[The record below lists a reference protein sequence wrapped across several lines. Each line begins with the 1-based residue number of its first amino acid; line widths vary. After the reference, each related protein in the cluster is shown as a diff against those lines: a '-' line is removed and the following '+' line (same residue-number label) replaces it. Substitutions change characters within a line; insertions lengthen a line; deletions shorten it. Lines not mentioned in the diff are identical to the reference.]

1 MPQMLRQDNIPRML
15 VASTTTATLAT
26 TSGGQATLVTI
37 GGQQY
42 TPASLLTLN
51 AATVGANGLD
61 AGSLGASQLWY
72 VYAIA
77 HQTSF
82 AMALVASLS
91 AIPTMP
97 TGYGTAYKLI
107 GAFNTNAS
115 SQISFTV
122 TPEDGV
128 IYPVNGANVTAT
140 ISAANVGGP
149 TTMDDVTATRLGLK
163 VYVHGTTYNGG
174 NAPTLTL
181 TAGGGSLSV
190 VNIADFIPYQ
200 TQSGTW
206 RMRFSVNVYLSTL
219 SRATATLAVAGV
231 TAAGFHQGIS
241 GFFLASGCDIGY
253 SYFVG
258 SSNGMVAQMP
268 AAFTTDEMVISG
280 DIKLASKPT
289 WAY

>member
-1 MPQMLRQDNIPRML
+1 MPQMIRQDNIPRML

-26 TSGGQATLVTI
+26 TSGGQSTLITV

-42 TPASLLTLN
+42 QPASLLTLN

-91 AIPTMP
+91 ATPTMP

-128 IYPVNGANVTAT
+128 VYPVPASFILGRTDGLAVPAGVVGENFLDTSSTNFTTTNASIINRTLQPGVWSLRTTTTVNGGGGPGIVLSISTTNNTQNAANQNLSSINAANGFGFCTAETIVNISTAT
-140 ISAANVGGP
+140 TYYVVGGAQGSNL
-149 TTMDDVTATRLGLK
+149 TGSATTRLIC
-163 VYVHGTTYNGG
+163 VR
-174 NAPTLTL
+174 
-181 TAGGGSLSV
+181 
-190 VNIADFIPYQ
+190 IA
-200 TQSGTW
+200 
-206 RMRFSVNVYLSTL
+206 
-219 SRATATLAVAGV
+219 
-231 TAAGFHQGIS
+231 
-241 GFFLASGCDIGY
+241 
-253 SYFVG
+253 
-258 SSNGMVAQMP
+258 
-268 AAFTTDEMVISG
+268 
-280 DIKLASKPT
+280 
-289 WAY
+289 

>member
-26 TSGGQATLVTI
+26 TSGGQSTLITV

-42 TPASLLTLN
+42 SPASLLTLN

-61 AGSLGASQLWY
+61 AGSLGANQLWY

-91 AIPTMP
+91 ATPTMP

-122 TPEDGV
+122 TPEDGA
-128 IYPVNGANVTAT
+128 IYPVSAGFVLGRTDGLAAPAGYIGQV
-140 ISAANVGGP
+140 ISGDVITGEQ
-149 TTMDDVTATRLGLK
+149 TTGSPVQGTYYDVVAS
-163 VYVHGTTYNGG
+163 HQI
-174 NAPTLTL
+174 TL
-181 TAGGGSLSV
+181 TAGVWKLSALVAGMYGDGTGTGYRSLRCAIRTSGNVVVIERAVALMGPTPSYVFAGTHLEDVVTLSASTTYKLSYRFASFTGSLT
-190 VNIADFIPYQ
+190 P
-200 TQSGTW
+200 
-206 RMRFSVNVYLSTL
+206 STIGIFGDTGL
-219 SRATATLAVAGV
+219 TKLLAVRIA
-231 TAAGFHQGIS
+231 
-241 GFFLASGCDIGY
+241 
-253 SYFVG
+253 
-258 SSNGMVAQMP
+258 
-268 AAFTTDEMVISG
+268 
-280 DIKLASKPT
+280 
-289 WAY
+289 